1 MQFTKDTDLLNEIE
15 SVEDA
20 PNAPSAFLSA
30 AWILAAL
37 LITIG
42 IGGLVPLATPLKVL
56 VFLLLAGAAL
66 HVFAT
71 IRRPTPR

>member
-1 MQFTKDTDLLNEIE
+1 MQFTDDTDFLNEIE
-15 SVEDA
+15 STEDTT
-20 PNAPSAFLSA
+20 NAPSALLA
-30 AWILAAL
+30 GAWILAAL
-37 LITIG
+37 LTTIG
-42 IGGLVPLATPLKVL
+42 IAGLVPLATPLKVL

>member
-1 MQFTKDTDLLNEIE
+1 MHFTKDSDFLNEIE
-15 SVEDA
+15 SIEDA
-20 PNAPSAFLSA
+20 PSAPSALLAA

-42 IGGLVPLATPLKVL
+42 IAGLIPLAAPLNVL